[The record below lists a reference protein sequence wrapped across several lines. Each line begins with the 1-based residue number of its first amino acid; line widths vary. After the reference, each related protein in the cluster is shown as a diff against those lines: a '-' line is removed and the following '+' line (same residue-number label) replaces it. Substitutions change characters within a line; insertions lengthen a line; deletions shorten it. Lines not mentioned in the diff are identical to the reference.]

1 MRNSSLKLSNSSVGS
16 VAFVLNLGS
25 LTISLPAVQAAL
37 SGFSDRPM
45 RMVSRRFGADFA
57 MAEVALDDHV
67 VLKGK
72 LRERVFAIG
81 ADDHPIGGQLLGSRP
96 EQLAEAANDL
106 VEGGYDLVDINFGC
120 PVKKVLGRCRGG
132 YLLSEPVNALAIVK
146 AVISSVS
153 GRRPVTLKMR
163 RGFDDSVESE
173 RAFFSILDG
182 AFASGVASVTVHG
195 RTVEQRYIGP
205 SNWDFLARVKRH
217 VGSCT
222 ILGSGDL
229 FTAEEVHRMMSETGV
244 DGASVARGAIGN
256 PFIFRECRALFED
269 RQISPPSMAEQRDAV
284 EFQMAESLAHYEHD
298 YAGRIFRKFGI
309 SYADLHPMRTAVRQ
323 AFIDA
328 RTTEDVLDV
337 LATWYDATREWSD
350 VKQRETVSDLI
361 AAGAERKADSP
372 RSVRMEERRLP
383 ISANPTTRS
392 LNSK

>member
-1 MRNSSLKLSNSSVGS
+1 PPEPRLHGHVRAVHLSSRTTGVGAG
-16 VAFVLNLGS
+16 AFVLNLGS
-25 LTISLPAVQAAL
+25 LNISLPAIQAAL

-45 RMVSRRFGADFA
+45 RMVSRRFGVDFA
-57 MAEVALDDHV
+57 MAEVVLDDHV
-67 VLKGK
+67 ILKGK
-72 LRERVFAIG
+72 LRDRMFEIG
-81 ADDHPIGGQLLGSRP
+81 EDDHPIGGQLLGSRP

-182 AFASGVASVTVHG
+182 AFASGVASVTVNG
-195 RTVEQRYIGP
+195 RTVEQRRLGP

-229 FTAEEVHRMMSETGV
+229 FTAEDVHRMMNETGV
-244 DGASVARGAIGN
+244 NGASVARGAIGN

-269 RQISPPSMAEQRDAV
+269 RQISPPSMAEQRSAV
-284 EFQMAESLAHYEHD
+284 EFNITESLVNY
-298 YAGRIFRKFGI
+298 
-309 SYADLHPMRTAVRQ
+309 
-323 AFIDA
+323 
-328 RTTEDVLDV
+328 
-337 LATWYDATREWSD
+337 
-350 VKQRETVSDLI
+350 
-361 AAGAERKADSP
+361 
-372 RSVRMEERRLP
+372 
-383 ISANPTTRS
+383 
-392 LNSK
+392 

>member
-1 MRNSSLKLSNSSVGS
+1 M
-16 VAFVLNLGS
+16 LNLGS
-25 LTISLPAVQAAL
+25 LKISLPAVQAAL

-45 RMVSRRFGADFA
+45 RMVSRRFGADFT

-72 LRERVFAIG
+72 LRDRVFAIG

-229 FTAEEVHRMMSETGV
+229 FTAEGVHRMMSETGV
-244 DGASVARGAIGN
+244 NGASVARGAIGN

-284 EFQMAESLAHYEHD
+284 EFQMAESLAHYDHG

-328 RTTEDVLDV
+328 RTTEDVLGV
-337 LATWYDATREWSD
+337 LATWYHATREWPD

-372 RSVRMEERRLP
+372 RSVQ
-383 ISANPTTRS
+383 
-392 LNSK
+392 

>member
-1 MRNSSLKLSNSSVGS
+1 
-16 VAFVLNLGS
+16 
-25 LTISLPAVQAAL
+25 
-37 SGFSDRPM
+37 
-45 RMVSRRFGADFA
+45 
-57 MAEVALDDHV
+57 
-67 VLKGK
+67 
-72 LRERVFAIG
+72 
-81 ADDHPIGGQLLGSRP
+81 
-96 EQLAEAANDL
+96 

-182 AFASGVASVTVHG
+182 AFAAGVASVTVHG

-229 FTAEEVHRMMSETGV
+229 FTAEAVRRMMSETGV
-244 DGASVARGAIGN
+244 NGASVARGAIGN

-269 RQISPPSMAEQRDAV
+269 RHISPPSMAEQRDAV
-284 EFQMAESLAHYEHD
+284 ELQMAESLAHYDHD

-309 SYADLHPMRTAVRQ
+309 SYADLHPMRDAVRQ

-337 LATWYDATREWSD
+337 LATWYDATREWPD

-361 AAGAERKADSP
+361 AAGAERKADSL
-372 RSVRMEERRLP
+372 RSVR
-383 ISANPTTRS
+383 
-392 LNSK
+392 